1 MQTRNDVSHL
11 PSHSPFLSHPLLFAR
26 IYIYI
31 SPSIFVIVYPSS
43 SSYSATP
50 EDGVVNQ
57 NRRVK
62 KSLSVYANYR
72 GISGKKKKKLRN
84 GARSKER
91 EERKGTATM
100 IFASK

>member
-11 PSHSPFLSHPLLFAR
+11 PSHSPSLSHPLLFAR
-26 IYIYI
+26 IYI

-72 GISGKKKKKLRN
+72 GISEKKKKKLRN

-91 EERKGTATM
+91 EERKGTVTM

>member
-1 MQTRNDVSHL
+1 MSPTSLHIL
-11 PSHSPFLSHPLLFAR
+11 PPSLIPCYSR
-26 IYIYI
+26 VYIYI

>member
-1 MQTRNDVSHL
+1 MSPTSLHIL
-11 PSHSPFLSHPLLFAR
+11 PSSLIPCYSR
-26 IYIYI
+26 VYIYI

-72 GISGKKKKKLRN
+72 GISGKKKKKKKKKLRN
-84 GARSKER
+84 GAWR
-91 EERKGTATM
+91 EKRREKRENELRR
-100 IFASK
+100 

>member
-1 MQTRNDVSHL
+1 MSPTSLHIL
-11 PSHSPFLSHPLLFAR
+11 PSSLIPCYSR
-26 IYIYI
+26 VYIYI

-84 GARSKER
+84 GAWR
-91 EERKGTATM
+91 EKRREKRENELRR
-100 IFASK
+100 